1 MRSEAHAPWL
11 TRGVLSI
18 GGASFFSDAGHE
30 IATSI
35 LATFVTQ
42 VLRGSAAALG
52 VIEGISD
59 AITGVMK
66 LLGGPLAN
74 DPAKRGPMASG
85 GYVVTA
91 LATGAIG
98 VAHSVWQVGILRGV
112 AWGAR
117 GVRSPARDALLATLA
132 PAGARGR
139 AYGVERAGDN
149 AGAVVGPVLAALLV
163 SLVGVRSTIYL
174 SAVPGL
180 FAAAAITIAAREA
193 RGKVAE
199 DADGSSPS
207 RRLDLAGLR
216 QAGLFPV
223 LGPIGAFEL
232 GNMAT
237 TLLILRATSL
247 LHRDARS
254 LTAATAVA
262 VLLYAAHNLAAT
274 ICSLLGGSWI
284 DRANARAVFV
294 AGALL
299 YVCGY
304 VIFSLPAHVWPVL
317 AAAFVLAGCGI
328 GFSET
333 AESTIVSHVVPDRL
347 RGSGFGLLGG
357 VQSAGDLG
365 SSLVV
370 GILWTA
376 VSPTVAFLYAA
387 VWMGIAAAGAL
398 LIPRWRAGGGE

>member
-1 MRSEAHAPWL
+1 MRPWL
-11 TRGVLSI
+11 TRGILSV

-42 VLRGSAAALG
+42 VLRGSAGALG

-66 LLGGPLAN
+66 LFGGPLAN

-98 VAHSVWQVGILRGV
+98 VAHTVWQAGVLRGV

-132 PAGARGR
+132 PAEARGR

-149 AGAVVGPVLAALLV
+149 AGAVVGPLLAALLV
-163 SLVGVRSTIYL
+163 SLIGVRSTIYL

-193 RGKVAE
+193 RGRVAE
-199 DADGSSPS
+199 DAGGDGPESS
-207 RRLDLAGLR
+207 RRLDLPGLRRAGL
-216 QAGLFPV
+216 LSV

-237 TLLILRATSL
+237 TLLILRATNL
-247 LHRDARS
+247 LHHDARS

-262 VLLYAAHNLAAT
+262 VLLYAAHNLSAT
-274 ICSLLGGSWI
+274 ICSLVGGSWI
-284 DRANARAVFV
+284 DRVNARAAFV

-299 YVCGY
+299 YVGAY
-304 VIFSLPAHVWPVL
+304 AIFSLPSHAWPVL
-317 AAAFVLAGCGI
+317 AAAFVLAGGGI

-357 VQSAGDLG
+357 IQSAGDLG

-376 VSPTVAFLYAA
+376 LSPTVAFLYAA
-387 VWMGIAAAGAL
+387 AWMTAALVGAL
-398 LIPRWRAGGGE
+398 AIPRWRAGGNA